1 MQIEL
6 KRIQQKNTVLTEEVK
21 KDGNGEDLDLDG
33 DVSVERYSYGSYIQ
47 FTVPV
52 YVDLLMSLYQ

>member
-33 DVSVERYSYGSYIQ
+33 DVSVERYSYGS
-47 FTVPV
+47 
-52 YVDLLMSLYQ
+52 

>member
-33 DVSVERYSYGSYIQ
+33 DVSVERYSYTDHRSS
-47 FTVPV
+47 
-52 YVDLLMSLYQ
+52 LLYLYMWTY